1 MTGLR
6 ALGLAAVLAALLLP
20 AGAPAYLVTFSLQLF
35 MYVVLAGSWNIV
47 SGFTGYTSFGHVA
60 FFGIG
65 AYTAAILITRLG
77 MAWPLAAL
85 AGGAMALVLGLPV
98 GAICLRLKGPYFA
111 IAMLGFAE
119 SLRLLATLWTSL
131 TKGGTGITLPPI
143 QTLVPTYYAM
153 LACVAAVVG
162 VNYRIATSSF
172 GLRLLSIREDERG
185 AEAIGINTTRHKIA
199 AFALSTIFPGIVGGL
214 YAQYIS
220 YVDPSSIFLTLITVQ
235 TIIMTIL
242 GGAGTVLGPVLGATT
257 ISVVQEVLWARFP
270 HIHQGLLGV
279 LIIGV
284 ILFLPGGVVEVF
296 KEWRLLPRVRSI

>member
-6 ALGLAAVLAALLLP
+6 VLGVAAALAALLLP
-20 AGAPAYLVTFSLQLF
+20 AGAPAYLLGVGLQLF
-35 MYVVLAGSWNIV
+35 MYATLAGSWNVI

-77 MAWPLAAL
+77 MAWPWAAL
-85 AGGAMALVLGLPV
+85 AGGAMALLLGLPV

-153 LACVAAVVG
+153 LACAAAVLAL
-162 VNYRIATSSF
+162 NYWIATSSF

-185 AEAIGINTTRHKIA
+185 AEAIGINTTTHKIA
-199 AFALSTIFPGIVGGL
+199 AFALSTVFPGIVGGV
-214 YAQYIS
+214 YSQYIT
-220 YVDPSSIFLTLITVQ
+220 YIDPSSVFLALITVQ

-242 GGAGTVLGPVLGATT
+242 GGAGTVLGPVLGATA

-270 HIHQGLLGV
+270 HVHQGLLGA
-279 LIIGV
+279 LIIFV
-284 ILFLPGGVVEVF
+284 ILFLPGGVVEVL
-296 KEWRLLPRVRSI
+296 KERRILPRVRSI